1 MAKVNFSKNQ
11 YDLNRNI
18 SENNNH
24 HDEQGTLKFRS
35 NDTFDD
41 NVDVDDDQ
49 RKIKFNNEKK
59 THAFDRA
66 NIISQLYCLY
76 AFRFLWKNYKHDF
89 NLDSF
94 EECARDDEC
103 RRLGDRLQK
112 CWNRQ
117 LAHKDKTKIS
127 LLRALL
133 RTFGWRHVRDLFLN
147 FFIYGILRMIMPVL
161 LGRFIYFANL
171 YREPFFSSNN
181 GNSTTLMSEQNVR
194 SNQQGL
200 EWLDKLAISS
210 TDHHLN
216 ALFYAGIHPYFM
228 CNFRVGMN
236 IRVALTKLI
245 YDKSLRLS
253 QSAIQRITI
262 GKIVNLI
269 STDASRFDASF
280 MANYFIIGGPL
291 HLIVAI
297 SFLYLYIG
305 KACFGAIII
314 IFLYIPFQGFM
325 ANILS
330 RFRSKSIILTDDRL
344 RLMAEILPAMRVI
357 KMYCWEKPFAL
368 LVNLARRLEI
378 VKIRHSMIV
387 RSINLA
393 IFF

>member
-1 MAKVNFSKNQ
+1 
-11 YDLNRNI
+11 
-18 SENNNH
+18 
-24 HDEQGTLKFRS
+24 
-35 NDTFDD
+35 
-41 NVDVDDDQ
+41 
-49 RKIKFNNEKK
+49 
-59 THAFDRA
+59 
-66 NIISQLYCLY
+66 
-76 AFRFLWKNYKHDF
+76 
-89 NLDSF
+89 
-94 EECARDDEC
+94 
-103 RRLGDRLQK
+103 
-112 CWNRQ
+112 
-117 LAHKDKTKIS
+117 
-127 LLRALL
+127 
-133 RTFGWRHVRDLFLN
+133 
-147 FFIYGILRMIMPVL
+147 MIMPVL

-216 ALFYAGIHPYFM
+216 ALFYAGMLSLIILLNFIVSHPYFM

-305 KACFGAIII
+305 KYVEYVYQYYLF
-314 IFLYIPFQGFM
+314 
-325 ANILS
+325 
-330 RFRSKSIILTDDRL
+330 
-344 RLMAEILPAMRVI
+344 
-357 KMYCWEKPFAL
+357 
-368 LVNLARRLEI
+368 
-378 VKIRHSMIV
+378 
-387 RSINLA
+387 
-393 IFF
+393 